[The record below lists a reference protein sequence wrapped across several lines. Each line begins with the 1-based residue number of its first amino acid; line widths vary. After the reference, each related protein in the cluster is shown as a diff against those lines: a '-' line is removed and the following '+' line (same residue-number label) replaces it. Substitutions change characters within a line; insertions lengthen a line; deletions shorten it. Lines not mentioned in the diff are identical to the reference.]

1 MPKKQKKKKVK
12 FGFIG
17 PPVSKDMLLQQLQ
30 KQRHLKLVRSGGKKL
45 H

>member
-1 MPKKQKKKKVK
+1 MNKKKKKKKVK

-30 KQRHLKLVRSGGKKL
+30 KQRHLKLIINYGKKL
-45 H
+45 N